1 MATKSNKRDNMNT
14 PDDEWLPVGYD
25 AEEVNK

>member
-1 MATKSNKRDNMNT
+1 MATKSNKRENRNT
-14 PDDEWLPVGYD
+14 PEEQWLPVGYD

>member
-1 MATKSNKRDNMNT
+1 MATKSNKRDNTNT

-25 AEEVNK
+25 AEEANQ